1 MKKILLTLVCLLSA
15 LSLLGVPA
23 KPGSFKYTQPD
34 GSVITL
40 WRHGDEFGHWLT
52 DNQGRVVRKDA
63 SGFYRVDATADLA
76 SLRRAA
82 LAKRQQA
89 NRQRRTRRGT
99 NYVAFGKKHFLVIL
113 VEFTDKSFTVSETNT
128 AFTNLLNQ
136 SGYSVNDGTGSA
148 RDYYFENS
156 KGAFEPV
163 FDVYGPVTLSQKM
176 SYYGGNDDS
185 GYDKHPEEAV
195 AEACRLLDGQIDFT
209 SYDNDGDG
217 NVDLVFMYYA
227 GHGEADYHGDDAEDT
242 IWPHQWELS
251 SGGKELAL
259 DGVTIDSYAC
269 TNELDGFTNKMCGIG
284 TACHEFGHAMGL
296 PDFYDTDYSTNGLAA
311 GLFDFSTMDGGA
323 YNNDGRTPPYFN
335 IEERILLG
343 WLDESALEE
352 IPASGTYTL
361 GSVQNN
367 KAYKTPTD
375 QEGEYFVYECRNEEG
390 WDKYLPAHGMIVYH
404 VDKSSRKVSIDGV
417 GSVAASELW
426 SNWGQYN
433 AINENGN
440 HPCFYVVSAA
450 GQEDL
455 RFGFEYD
462 ETDKEYYFNYN
473 YAPEIP
479 FPGSKNVT
487 SYTAESWN
495 GVDSQ
500 VVLSNIAYS
509 GGQVSFKAAVP
520 SAGLDYP
527 VIRNPGGGTY
537 AAGSSFVLALDMPE
551 GMTASAVRWSYDG
564 ASVSG
569 TSLQLTQGGAHTVEA
584 EITLQGGRRMVVTLE
599 IQVK

>member
-1 MKKILLTLVCLLSA
+1 MKKILLILSCLCVA
-15 LSLLGVPA
+15 VSLFAVPA
-23 KPGSFKYTQPD
+23 RPGQFKVTQPD
-34 GSVITL
+34 GSTL
-40 WRHGDEFGHWLT
+40 MIRLHGDEFGHWIT
-52 DNQGRVVRKDA
+52 DARGRVVRKDA
-63 SGFYRVDATADLA
+63 DGWWREAQGVNPMQIRRAAANRRESARKNR
-76 SLRRAA
+76 LRRAA
-82 LAKRQQA
+82 SHVAVGEKR
-89 NRQRRTRRGT
+89 
-99 NYVAFGKKHFLVIL
+99 FLVVL
-113 VEFTDKSFTVSETNT
+113 VEFSDLSFKVSDPRT
-128 AFTNLLNQ
+128 AFSNLLNQ
-136 SGYSVNDGTGSA
+136 EGYSANGATGSA
-148 RDYYFENS
+148 RDFYIDNS
-156 KGAFEPV
+156 KGYFKPT
-163 FDVYGPVTLSQKM
+163 FDVYGPVKLSKTKA
-176 SYYGGNDDS
+176 YYGGNNSDGDDL
-185 GYDKHPEEAV
+185 HPEEAV
-195 AEACRLLDGQIDFT
+195 AEACKALDGQIDF
-209 SYDNDGDG
+209 SRYDNDGNG
-217 NVDLVFMYYA
+217 EVDLVFMYYA
-227 GHGEADYHGDDAEDT
+227 GYGEADSDDADS
-242 IWPHQWELS
+242 IWPHQWEF
-251 SGGKELAL
+251 SGFTADGKT
-259 DGVTIDSYAC
+259 VSSYAC
-269 TNELDGFTNKMCGIG
+269 TNELNGNYSDSPDSMCGIG

-390 WDKYLPAHGMIVYH
+390 WDEYLPAHGMIVYH
-404 VDKSSRKVSIDGV
+404 VDKSSRKVSIDGA
-417 GSVAASELW
+417 GNVAASELW

-433 AINENGN
+433 AINENGS

-473 YAPEIP
+473 CAPEIP

-500 VVLSNIAYS
+500 VVLSDIAYS

-537 AAGSSFVLALDMPE
+537 AAGSSFALALDMPE

-584 EITLQGGRRMVVTLE
+584 DITLQGGRRMVVTLE

>member
-1 MKKILLTLVCLLSA
+1 MKKILLILSCLCAA
-15 LSLLGVPA
+15 LSLFAVPA
-23 KPGSFKYTQPD
+23 RPGQFKVTQPD
-34 GSVITL
+34 GSTL
-40 WRHGDEFGHWLT
+40 MIRLHGDEFGHWLT

-227 GHGEADYHGDDAEDT
+227 GYGEADYHGDDAEDT

-473 YAPEIP
+473 CAPEIP

-487 SYTAESWN
+487 SYTAESWS

-500 VVLSNIAYS
+500 IVLSDIAYS

-537 AAGSSFVLALDMPE
+537 AAGSSFALALDMPE

-584 EITLQGGRRMVVTLE
+584 DITLQGGRRMVVTLE